1 MKNSSK
7 IVYRGGIVNIR
18 RDEVTLPSGRKTTRE
33 VAEHAD
39 AVAIIAIDPAGYVIL
54 EKQYR
59 QAAGKELLEIPA
71 GGIEPGEDPA
81 AAVCREM
88 QEETGFLPRR
98 VEKLGGF
105 YSAPGWATEY
115 LYLFLATDLVPS
127 RLTAEDTD
135 EIKLETVQVA
145 RIAGLITEGA
155 IEDSKSVAGLLMYL
169 KLNES
174 GQFLP

>member
-1 MKNSSK
+1 MKTTGSK
-7 IVYRGGIVNIR
+7 IVYRGDIMTVR
-18 RDEVTLPSGRKTTRE
+18 RDEVMTDSGRKTIRE

-39 AVAIIAIDPAGYVIL
+39 AIAVIAVDRDGNIIL
-54 EKQYR
+54 ERQYR

-81 AAVCREM
+81 EAVKREM
-88 QEETGFLPRR
+88 QEETGLLPRR
-98 VEKLGGF
+98 VQRIGGY

-127 RLTAEDTD
+127 QLTAEDTD
-135 EIKLETVQVA
+135 EIKLETVPPGK
-145 RIAGLITEGA
+145 IAELIMNGA

-169 KLNES
+169 KMIE
-174 GQFLP
+174 QR